1 MLNLN
6 NYNYS
11 HQPFPYII
19 CKNIFND
26 KIYSDLIQNFPN
38 IELFKDLS
46 LIDKNKFKKYCL
58 SPRNNKFNF
67 NKFVST
73 NSTYKE
79 FYKYIKSQA
88 FKEKL
93 INEFLIQ
100 KVNIDFGIKLN
111 KKNNL
116 KKIVKDLL
124 NFKWPLP
131 EQNFKITMEFSLLPT
146 DGGFLAPHNDGTDKL
161 TSIVIPIINKEE
173 ENFFRNGIGST
184 SLLEIKDK
192 NKIFNIVN
200 NTYTFDDVNIV
211 KNINFERNN
220 MLIFFKTYNS
230 LHGVYPIEKHE
241 TYIERRSITINIE
254 KKYNL

>member
-11 HQPFPYII
+11 HEPFPYVI
-19 CKNIFND
+19 CKNIFDDN
-26 KIYSDLIQNFPN
+26 IYSDLTQNFPN

-46 LIDKNKFKKYCL
+46 LNDKNKFKKYCL
-58 SPRNNKFNF
+58 SKRNNNINF
-67 NKFVST
+67 SNFISS
-73 NSTYKE
+73 NSTYNK
-79 FYKYIKSQA
+79 FYKYINSQD
-88 FKEKL
+88 FKEQL
-93 INEFLIQ
+93 INEFLGH
-100 KVNIDFGIKLN
+100 KLNIDFGIKLK

-116 KKIVKDLL
+116 KKIIKDLL
-124 NFKWPLP
+124 NLKWPLP
-131 EQNFKITMEFSLLPT
+131 EQNFKITMEFSSLPT
-146 DGGFLAPHNDGTDKL
+146 GGGFLAPHNDGTDKL

-173 ENFFRNGIGST
+173 ENFFRNGTGST

-192 NKIFNIVN
+192 NKIFNVVN
-200 NTYTFDDVNIV
+200 NTYKFDDVNIV

-230 LHGVYPIEKHE
+230 LHAVYPIEKHE
-241 TYIERRSITINIE
+241 TYLERRSITINIE